1 MVDAGLHKR
10 VHLNEI
16 FATILCSILLCHPRL
31 PFLLGHFCI
40 PSQLSGLC
48 WSRRFQF
55 IISVSCKQVLFVK
68 QRLAPS
74 IFCIILVSGHSQLT
88 RIILHNDY
96 YYAKDFLTIIITFW
110 RLNREIK
117 DRICCK
123 HVCTVPYYIVG
134 EAVWRFAPA
143 TAKLNPLRAYDD
155 TVPNCQI
162 SWLSICTI

>member
-1 MVDAGLHKR
+1 M
-10 VHLNEI
+10 HLNEI
-16 FATILCSILLCHPRL
+16 FATILCSILLSHPRL

-74 IFCIILVSGHSQLT
+74 IFCITLVPGHSQLT
-88 RIILHNDY
+88 RIILDNDY
-96 YYAKDFLTIIITFW
+96 YYAKDFLTIIIIFW

-117 DRICCK
+117 DRILLQARMYRTCRGIK
-123 HVCTVPYYIVG
+123 LG
-134 EAVWRFAPA
+134 GLAV
-143 TAKLNPLRAYDD
+143 RAC
-155 TVPNCQI
+155 NRQI
-162 SWLSICTI
+162 KSLTRI